1 MPPTP
6 NRRRPWWR
14 RWTRRLAPAYGVL
27 ATTALLLVL
36 VLSDGHAVGYALG
49 LFASWWLAPALVL
62 VPLAAAARSWRT
74 LAAVLI
80 PAVAAAALFAPYALH
95 RLDPP
100 GTTPDLRV
108 ATFNTTN
115 RHGAR
120 GLADLLREASPDV
133 VALQEVTPA
142 QRDAYAGA
150 FPQYRYRSYA
160 PTGTVRGGTVDGTG
174 AGAGDGDAVW
184 SKHPVLSVEPVTGLP
199 DGARPADVVTL
210 DVQGRRLAVISVH
223 LASPCLFCPPAKTA
237 LNPAGDTG
245 NAARVRVAEARRFA
259 DVAQSL
265 RAGGTAVV
273 LGGDLNSA
281 EFNEPLR
288 ELRSH
293 GLVDVHRAVGTRPG
307 LTRGA
312 SPGFARVDVVLVA
325 GLEPVADAELGPGG
339 STHSPVVADL
349 AWPG

>member
-6 NRRRPWWR
+6 TRRRPWWR
-14 RWTRRLAPAYGVL
+14 RWPRRLALAYGVL
-27 ATTALLLVL
+27 ATLALAAVL
-36 VLSDGHAVGYALG
+36 VLSDGHAVSYALG
-49 LFASWWLAPALVL
+49 LFAAWWLAPALVL
-62 VPLAAAARSWRT
+62 VPCAAALRSWRT
-74 LAAVLI
+74 LAAVLA
-80 PAVAAAALFAPYALH
+80 PAVAAGALFGPLVLH

-100 GTTPDLRV
+100 DETPDLRV

-115 RHGAR
+115 WRGAE
-120 GLADLLREASPDV
+120 GLEDLLRRGRPDV
-133 VALQEVTPA
+133 VALQEVVPSQ
-142 QRDAYAGA
+142 QRDYAGV
-150 FPQYRYRSYA
+150 FPEYPYRSYTSTS
-160 PTGTVRGGTVDGTG
+160 TGGSRE
-174 AGAGDGDAVW
+174 GDGDAVW
-184 SKHPVLSVEPVTGLP
+184 SKYPIVSVEPVTGLP
-199 DGARPADVVTL
+199 EGARPADVVTL
-210 DVQGRRLAVISVH
+210 DVEGRRLAVLSVH
-223 LASPCLFCPPAKTA
+223 LASPCLLCGPDKVAR
-237 LNPAGDTG
+237 NPAGNTG
-245 NAARVRVAEARRFA
+245 DAARVRVAEARRFA
-259 DVAQSL
+259 DLARSL
-265 RAGGTAVV
+265 QASGAAVV

-325 GLEPVADAELGPGG
+325 GLEPVAVAERAPGG